1 MFTRPTI
8 WCLLFLL
15 SLATNGKGATASFL
29 DSNTVLN
36 SQFSLNF
43 TDTRVPKNN
52 AASLFFRDTS
62 NNFRKRKTLCYAVGL
77 GGTAMAHLA
86 LSQLWYKDYPQSK
99 FHFFNDNKEW
109 LQMDKFGHAFSSYYL
124 GVTAIEAAKWA
135 GVPKNK
141 QWRWALFG
149 SLFQDPIEIW
159 DGLSAGW
166 GASAGDLAA
175 NTFGTILSAGQHA
188 IWQEQKVK
196 MKFSFHKTGF
206 PALRPN
212 TLGQSW
218 NEQLL
223 KDYNGQ
229 TYWLTYSPYKPKP
242 WLGIAVGYSAYG
254 LLGGFK
260 NEWTDKKGVYH
271 DYNYQPRYRQYL
283 LSLDIDLTKIKTKH
297 KALKSLFTILN
308 GIKIPFPA
316 LQYSNKQLKA
326 YGLYF

>member
-1 MFTRPTI
+1 MKTRPI
-8 WCLLFLL
+8 LWCLF
-15 SLATNGKGATASFL
+15 
-29 DSNTVLN
+29 
-36 SQFSLNF
+36 
-43 TDTRVPKNN
+43 
-52 AASLFFRDTS
+52 LFFFPTVNGLGANSFVDSCSALPSASTIEDSAIAYKKALVTHLFFKDTS
-62 NNFRKRKTLCYAVGL
+62 NNFRHRKALCYTVGL
-77 GGTAMAHLA
+77 GGTALAHLA
-86 LSQLWYKDYPQSK
+86 LSQIWYKDYPQSK

-109 LQMDKFGHAFSSYYL
+109 LQMDKCGHAFSSYYL

-149 SLFQDPIEIW
+149 SIFQDPIEIW

-166 GASAGDLAA
+166 GASVGDLAA
-175 NTFGTILSAGQHA
+175 NSFGTLLSAGQHA
-188 IWQEQKVK
+188 LWQEQKIK
-196 MKFSFHKTGF
+196 MKFSYHTTGF

-212 TLGQSW
+212 TLGSTW

-229 TYWLTYSPYKPKP
+229 TYWLTYAPLKKYK
-242 WLGIAVGYSAYG
+242 WAGLAFGYSAYG
-254 LLGGFK
+254 LLGGF
-260 NEWTDKKGVYH
+260 NNTWTDKKGVFQN
-271 DYNYQPRYRQYL
+271 YNYQPRYRQYF

-297 KALKSLFTILN
+297 KVLKSLFSILN

-316 LQYSNKQLKA
+316 LELSNGRLKG